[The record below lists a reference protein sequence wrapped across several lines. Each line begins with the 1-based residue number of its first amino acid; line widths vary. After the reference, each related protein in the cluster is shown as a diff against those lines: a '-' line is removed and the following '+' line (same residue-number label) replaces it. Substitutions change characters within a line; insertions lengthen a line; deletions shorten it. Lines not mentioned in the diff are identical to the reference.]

1 MSVIPT
7 VRLGSDRE
15 ILLCSPSS
23 LSIWAEQIDHLGS
36 WPVARFWER
45 RSLAWATFSVTS
57 CSPRR
62 CSWRGKCCV
71 VIAVGRIQREGIRV
85 KNSEFGRILAK
96 GRDSGKGT
104 RFWRTDRILERFGRS
119 CCLGRALFGL
129 RLLWGRTT
137 GQHALQASTHYRP
150 ARTTPTAIPITL
162 ASRT

>member
-23 LSIWAEQIDHLGS
+23 LSIWAEQIDHLCS
-36 WPVARFWER
+36 WPVARFRES

-62 CSWRGKCCV
+62 CSWRRKCCV
-71 VIAVGRIQREGIRV
+71 VIAVGRNQGEEFRV
-85 KNSEFGRILAK
+85 RP
-96 GRDSGKGT
+96 DSGEGT
-104 RFWRTDRILERFGRS
+104 RFWQTDRILGERIGSSRDLKGFVASSGR
-119 CCLGRALFGL
+119 CLGQDCFTAG
-129 RLLWGRTT
+129 
-137 GQHALQASTHYRP
+137 LQASTHYRP